1 VLCRSLQQNMAIKEK
16 NAPSEE
22 VDPCQVRST
31 TLGALEH
38 THGRTQ
44 GAAVERRPSQPVS
57 HADALAG
64 PGGYLQST
72 VYSMFNHK

>member
-1 VLCRSLQQNMAIKEK
+1 MATKEK

-22 VDPCQVRST
+22 VDPYQVRST
-31 TLGALEH
+31 ALGAFKC

-44 GAAVERRPSQPVS
+44 GAAVERKPSQPAS

-64 PGGYLQST
+64 PGGYLGST
-72 VYSMFNHK
+72 VYPTFNHK